1 MKKVQVIFSL
11 LLLCLFLNS
20 GDVRADDGSFEIN
33 NQTIYDQ
40 GNSPQTTKSKNIPEL
55 FLEDSVKKEKQLQK
69 AHQENVHQAQSSL
82 FTGTKDTNSF
92 QSQDKVTRGLFQA
105 DYRADEAILT
115 GESTS
120 NTSLP
125 TWLSILGF
133 GIGLLGVTYLGVWL
147 GRKYSKVLRFKK
159 ESV

>member
-69 AHQENVHQAQSSL
+69 AQQENIHQAQSSL

-105 DYRADEAILT
+105 DYRADETILT

-120 NTSLP
+120 N

>member
-1 MKKVQVIFSL
+1 M
-11 LLLCLFLNS
+11 
-20 GDVRADDGSFEIN
+20 
-33 NQTIYDQ
+33 
-40 GNSPQTTKSKNIPEL
+40 
-55 FLEDSVKKEKQLQK
+55 KKEKQLQK
-69 AHQENVHQAQSSL
+69 AQQENIHQAQSSL

-105 DYRADEAILT
+105 DYRADETILT